1 MGMDG
6 MKNKCAVGI
15 YKIEKKNVDAIDQRE
30 RRMEKMRL
38 LLIHVVLL
46 SVLLVGGSIGAKPVQ
61 AAEAN
66 PVDIENAQII
76 HKNDSYLAKVPKV
89 QIDKVSYKAGTDDV
103 GTSDSDSM
111 QQDLLSDLP
120 LSDIQDVLQENT
132 DTENIYFRE
141 LVKSLMLADANTDK
155 QELFRQ
161 ILRSAFG
168 DVEEGRQVFVQIL
181 LLTAACAFLQNFI
194 NVFENSQIS
203 KTGFYLYF
211 LLLMG
216 LLLRS
221 YLLIHGILEG
231 VLDQVIS
238 FMEALL
244 PAFCMTMV
252 FCSQQVAAVGFYQ
265 LSLIVIYLIERVLL
279 YVVIPA
285 IHVYVVL
292 QMLNCMTAGK
302 LISRMTAL
310 LKRGLIWVMRL
321 LLAGVTGMNVIERM
335 IAPSVDN
342 LKKMSVTQTISMI
355 PGLGNTAQAVGNI
368 FFGSAA
374 VIRNG
379 IGTAAMIVLL
389 CLAIGP
395 LLKMLIFSVFYKM
408 AGALAEP
415 FSDKRICGC
424 IDCVGDGALLLFRAL
439 GTGILLCMITIAVV
453 VTATV

>member
-76 HKNDSYLAKVPKV
+76 HKNDIYLAKVPKV

-132 DTENIYFRE
+132 GTENIYFRE

-244 PAFCMTMV
+244 PGILHDDGVLQSA
-252 FCSQQVAAVGFYQ
+252 SG
-265 LSLIVIYLIERVLL
+265 SGRVLSVVSDCDLFDRACAVVCGDPGDSCVCSVTDVEL
-279 YVVIPA
+279 YDG
-285 IHVYVVL
+285 
-292 QMLNCMTAGK
+292 GK
-302 LISRMTAL
+302 ADFTND
-310 LKRGLIWVMRL
+310 G
-321 LLAGVTGMNVIERM
+321 VIEAG
-335 IAPSVDN
+335 IDLGDASVA
-342 LKKMSVTQTISMI
+342 
-355 PGLGNTAQAVGNI
+355 G
-368 FFGSAA
+368 GSD
-374 VIRNG
+374 RHE
-379 IGTAAMIVLL
+379 
-389 CLAIGP
+389 C
-395 LLKMLIFSVFYKM
+395 
-408 AGALAEP
+408 
-415 FSDKRICGC
+415 D
-424 IDCVGDGALLLFRAL
+424 
-439 GTGILLCMITIAVV
+439 
-453 VTATV
+453 